1 MTDDHRRTLNRAE
14 LSYEMCKKIIYY
26 LKLKNNKHKF
36 HPETVNVTLKEE
48 EVAFNLTKV
57 ILIIRVTS

>member
-48 EVAFNLTKV
+48 EVAFDLT
-57 ILIIRVTS
+57 